1 MQMSFLLRFA
11 HVKEISLPDITVC
24 WAEIDRISW
33 WTRLWVATRL
43 SSCPLLMPRMEWFD
57 QWWLTGCRRH
67 VTKVYGYSNNFG
79 ELKIFTPSLRIYI
92 LFLTI
97 NFIKLLKIKCY
108 IYFCTRNKNILHI
121 TQKKLFHYF
130 ILAWFNRNNFY
141 LLIIFRYVRIIPS
154 VIFLAKNHRFLHV
167 SVNLSI
173 HLRVL
178 W

>member
-1 MQMSFLLRFA
+1 M
-11 HVKEISLPDITVC
+11 V
-24 WAEIDRISW
+24 
-33 WTRLWVATRL
+33 
-43 SSCPLLMPRMEWFD
+43 
-57 QWWLTGCRRH
+57 
-67 VTKVYGYSNNFG
+67 
-79 ELKIFTPSLRIYI
+79 RIYS

-154 VIFLAKNHRFLHV
+154 VILLAKNHRFLHV
-167 SVNLSI
+167 SVNLFI

-178 W
+178 R